1 MGKKILVWLRFYKVG
16 WLVASLVIIGVI
28 TTILKKNMYYTT
40 YLGFSLTPSFKAS
53 CIGIL
58 LFLVVIKVYSIYI
71 KSKIYQINTGRSYP
85 RDFFATR
92 MKWRELLNFYIDA
105 DPYRIDERTLP
116 FANWRDSEGI
126 IFGKTK
132 TGRIVKRDTN
142 DKGNVACF
150 ALPGGG
156 KTSSQ
161 IIPTAICFG
170 GSVFAIDIKGDIYN
184 AAKDYRRIKLFDP
197 ENPDISWQFNPL
209 EGIEDM
215 SLAERVSYISNT
227 AITLIPEEG
236 DKSKYFTDG
245 GRDFFCGITL
255 YLLAQDLHTSF
266 PSIVKAIVNGNYAD
280 WVRRIKDSDCNEAKE
295 FTDSYFGT
303 NEANVAGAY
312 GTAVKRLRPLA
323 TGNLY
328 TLLGNDKDSISPKDL
343 DEGIDIYIRLPQEK
357 IQLYAPITTLMVQMF
372 TTAFMQRPDET
383 SDPTMRPI
391 VFLLD
396 EFHQL
401 NFDLDTITSSMATLR
416 SKKVTLFISLQ
427 SIAQLETRYGK
438 AGARQII
445 DCCAYISVMGAQEPE
460 SRKFFA
466 DLIGTRKVL
475 KVSTSKE
482 LSLQSRKKNRSIH
495 ESEEP
500 IFKPADFGHL
510 NDDVVVIANGKYIR
524 AKKTYHFK

>member
-1 MGKKILVWLRFYKVG
+1 M
-16 WLVASLVIIGVI
+16 
-28 TTILKKNMYYTT
+28 
-40 YLGFSLTPSFKAS
+40 
-53 CIGIL
+53 
-58 LFLVVIKVYSIYI
+58 
-71 KSKIYQINTGRSYP
+71 NTGRNYY
-85 RDFFATR
+85 RDYLDTK
-92 MKWRELLNFYIDA
+92 MKWWELLNFYVDA

-126 IFGKTK
+126 ILGKTK
-132 TGRIVKRDTN
+132 SGRIVKRDTN

-161 IIPTAICFG
+161 IIPTALCFG
-170 GSVFAIDIKGDIYN
+170 GGVFAIDIKGDIYN
-184 AAKDYRRIKLFDP
+184 AAKDSRRIKLFDP
-197 ENPDISWQFNPL
+197 EDLDSSWQFNPL
-209 EGIEDM
+209 EGIENMNLTD
-215 SLAERVSYISNT
+215 RVSYISNM

-245 GRDFFCGITL
+245 GRDFFCGIAL
-255 YLLAQDLHTSF
+255 YLLSQDIHTSF
-266 PSIVKAIVNGNYAD
+266 PSIVKAIVTGNYAD
-280 WVRRIKDSDCNEAKE
+280 WVRRIKTSNCNEAKE

-328 TLLGNDKDSISPKDL
+328 ILLGNDKESISPKDL
-343 DEGIDIYIRLPQEK
+343 DDGIDIYIRLPQEK
-357 IQLYAPITTLMVQMF
+357 IQLYAPITTLIVQRF
-372 TTAFMQRPDET
+372 TTAFMQRPDVT
-383 SDPTMRPI
+383 DDSTRCPI

-401 NFDLDTITSSMATLR
+401 NFDLETITSSMATLR

-460 SRKFFA
+460 SREFFSK
-466 DLIGTRKVL
+466 LIGTRKVL
-475 KVSTSKE
+475 KITTSKE
-482 LSLQSRKKNRSIH
+482 SSLQWRHKNRSMH

-500 IFKPADFGHL
+500 VFKPADFGNL
-510 NDDVVVIANGKYIR
+510 KDDVIIIINGKYIR
-524 AKKTYHFK
+524 AQKTYHFKEKSKQERTVK